1 MDLTFSFLFFW
12 EKINGRKMMW
22 DHAAELRAID
32 ICGAA
37 AENFIGK
44 RNNSLKCRLY
54 ILRS

>member
-1 MDLTFSFLFFW
+1 
-12 EKINGRKMMW
+12 MMW
-22 DHAAELRAID
+22 DHAAKLRAID